1 VHGCLTPNL
10 SGYNAKMIMNRAEA
24 MSCGGCHQNSNGAE
38 IAPNVKW
45 PPSKFFALESD

>member
-1 VHGCLTPNL
+1 
-10 SGYNAKMIMNRAEA
+10 MIMNRAEA

-45 PPSKFFALESD
+45 PPSKFFVHVDERAIYLQH